1 MLAKYDVL
9 KFYNINTKL
18 AAFVKRIIILCSI
31 QRKLYKR
38 N

>member
-18 AAFVKRIIILCSI
+18 AASVLLFYDLFNV
-31 QRKLYKR
+31 